1 MKKIIMLAFA
11 ILIFTNKAYSFKEA
25 PISNTNTKP
34 SVIDYSKISKD
45 TNIIEALKIMEN
57 SPANLSYKKIMGDNP
72 TKKSFK
78 IKFTDLGTYNAKYKD
93 YDAMGWKK
101 GSRLYI
107 YVNPK
112 HIAAPKEAL
121 CGLIASIAIHEDE
134 YDSINEQVEA
144 WMIEAKVW
152 DYFIEQNPNLEN
164 YKNDLVIR
172 ESVIRKAYIRGDK
185 TDKYVRKIV
194 EKNSGY
200 SHLPQ
205 TSPGFG
211 Y

>member
-1 MKKIIMLAFA
+1 MKKILLF
-11 ILIFTNKAYSFKEA
+11 IFTLLFLTNVTYAFCEA
-25 PISNTNTKP
+25 PIPNTSTKP
-34 SVIDYSKISKD
+34 SVVDYSKISKD
-45 TNIIEALKIMEN
+45 TKIIEALKIMED

-72 TKKSFK
+72 TKKLFK
-78 IKFTDLGTYNAKYKD
+78 IKFTDLSAFNAKYKD
-93 YDAMGWKK
+93 YDALGWKK

-112 HIAAPKEAL
+112 HTTAPKEAL
-121 CGLIASIAIHEDE
+121 CALIASIALHEDE

-144 WMIEAKVW
+144 WMTEAKVW
-152 DYFIEQNPNLEN
+152 NYFLEQNPNLEN
-164 YKNDLVIR
+164 YKNDLVTR
-172 ESVIRKAYIRGDK
+172 ENVIRKAYIRGGK

-194 EKNSGY
+194 EQNSGY

-211 Y
+211 H